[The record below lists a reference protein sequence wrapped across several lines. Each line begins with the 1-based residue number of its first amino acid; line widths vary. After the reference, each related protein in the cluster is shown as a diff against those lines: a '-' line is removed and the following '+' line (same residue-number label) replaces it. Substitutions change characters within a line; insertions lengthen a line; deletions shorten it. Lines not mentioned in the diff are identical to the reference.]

1 MVYAADGLTPADVFT
16 AIANLVTKSLIA
28 ADISGEVSSYRLLDT
43 TRAYALEKL
52 AVSGEIDRVRRLH
65 AEAIRDLFR
74 QANAEVA
81 TGATDEWREKY
92 GPQVGN
98 LRSALDWAF
107 SPGGDATLG
116 ISIAAAATN
125 SWIALALLSECCYWG
140 ARAIAKLGTAERTHD
155 NMVLR
160 CGVGLALLLSKGP
173 TPQAYDSLTEARA
186 LSESLDDTTCQL
198 RAIYGLWLLAIRA
211 AKFRESLAIGRQYAV
226 LAETFWDGVAT
237 PMAGHMLGI
246 SRFCLGENASA
257 AVDLE
262 QASATSAR
270 SGDAIHL
277 GVDLRPITLC
287 YQALTYWVLGFVERS
302 LQIGQQAIK
311 EAHVANHRVS
321 LCIVLGLFS
330 SIVLVKI
337 GALESAERC
346 IDEITDIAER
356 HSLVPYQ
363 ALGLCA
369 KGSLLVARGD
379 SATADQL
386 LDRGLAHMREVALSL
401 YTTIFL
407 SERASVLGSLGQI
420 EKGLAEIEVAE
431 FQATQSSA
439 LWCMPEVLR
448 VKGELLVRHGG
459 AKEAEVE
466 QCFLQSLGW
475 ARRQKALSWELR
487 ASISLAHFWRDR
499 DRAAEASELVSRV
512 YRRFTEGFE
521 TTDLQKAKTLLD
533 ALA

>member
-1 MVYAADGLTPADVFT
+1 
-16 AIANLVTKSLIA
+16 
-28 ADISGEVSSYRLLDT
+28 
-43 TRAYALEKL
+43 
-52 AVSGEIDRVRRLH
+52 
-65 AEAIRDLFR
+65 
-74 QANAEVA
+74 
-81 TGATDEWREKY
+81 
-92 GPQVGN
+92 
-98 LRSALDWAF
+98 
-107 SPGGDATLG
+107 
-116 ISIAAAATN
+116 
-125 SWIALALLSECCYWG
+125 
-140 ARAIAKLGTAERTHD
+140 
-155 NMVLR
+155 MVLR

-186 LSESLDDTTCQL
+186 LSESLDDTTCRL
-198 RAIYGLWLLAIRA
+198 RATYGLWLLAIRTA
-211 AKFRESLAIGRQYAV
+211 NFPEALAIAREYGV
-226 LAETFWDGVAT
+226 LAATFLDGVAS

-262 QASATSAR
+262 QASAMYAASAG

-287 YQALTYWVLGFVERS
+287 YQAITYWLLGFAEKS
-302 LQIGQQAIK
+302 LRIGQQAIE
-311 EAHVANHRVS
+311 EAHIANHRVS

-330 SIVLVKI
+330 SIVLVRI
-337 GALESAERC
+337 GSLETAERC
-346 IDEITDIAER
+346 IDEITDIAEQ

-386 LDRGLAHMREVALSL
+386 LDRGLARMREVALSL

-431 FQATQSSA
+431 FQAAQSNA

-459 AKEAEVE
+459 AKDAEVE
-466 QCFLQSLGW
+466 QCFLQSIDW

-487 ASISLAHFWRDR
+487 TSISMARFWRDR
-499 DRAAEASELVSRV
+499 DRAAEASELLSRV

-521 TTDLQKAKTLLD
+521 TTDLQKAKALLD